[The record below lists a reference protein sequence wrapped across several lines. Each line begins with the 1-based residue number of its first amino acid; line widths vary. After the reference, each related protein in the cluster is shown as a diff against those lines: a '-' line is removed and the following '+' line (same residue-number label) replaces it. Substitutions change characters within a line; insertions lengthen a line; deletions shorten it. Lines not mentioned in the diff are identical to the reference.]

1 MLAPP
6 IVAYDL
12 ANGTSSGLDPVVTS
26 HPYSC
31 SDTYFVDAYD
41 PITLSP
47 KRSPTLLV
55 LLYLCGKAE
64 ESVDPRLIGKRVEV
78 DGTKVPD
85 AYLSTEA

>member
-12 ANGTSSGLDPVVTS
+12 ANGTSSGLDPVVPS

-47 KRSPTLLV
+47 KRSATLLM
-55 LLYLCGKAE
+55 LLYLFRQAE
-64 ESVDPRLIGKRVEV
+64 ECVDPRLIGKRVEV
-78 DGTKVPD
+78 DGTIVPD